1 VEAPLAQQG
10 TTAWAALA
18 FSRHHC
24 KPSITKPAQDHLR
37 SGLSVEDL
45 AGEIPRAKQVR
56 QHFFGSLRPLVRT
69 ATIRRREGISS
80 NWTQVLRPCPATN
93 KGIGPPC
100 HQPTKLHIQRKG
112 KMETPPERDA
122 AIAAFCTRKLPPFR
136 QTRIVSSLNN

>member
-1 VEAPLAQQG
+1 MGILYSVYCCRSGNTGRVFPRNVEAPLAQQG

-80 NWTQVLRPCPATN
+80 NWTQVL
-93 KGIGPPC
+93 
-100 HQPTKLHIQRKG
+100 
-112 KMETPPERDA
+112 
-122 AIAAFCTRKLPPFR
+122 
-136 QTRIVSSLNN
+136 